1 MKNKLYSWKLLVLSL
16 TIAVVCAL
24 VAIAY
29 SARPAA
35 ASAPPPAEPVTVQA
49 VASQG
54 NAAAGNNLSANFLI
68 VVTDATGAPVNN
80 LVQAD
85 FSIINHYL
93 LPGQVCGFSNN
104 ITFFSNAGTGAYR
117 IRVVPAACNWVAGD
131 HLTQIRVL
139 SGVRQ
144 GQTVAALSIQ

>member
-1 MKNKLYSWKLLVLSL
+1 MKTQRLSQKLLVLAIA
-16 TIAVVCAL
+16 IAVVCA
-24 VAIAY
+24 VVGVAY

-35 ASAPPPAEPVTVQA
+35 ASPPPPADPVTVQA

-54 NAAAGNNLSANFLI
+54 NALAGNNLSANFLV

-85 FSIINHYL
+85 FGVINHYL
-93 LPGQVCGFSNN
+93 LPGQACGFSNN

-117 IRVVPAACNWVAGD
+117 IRVALAACNWVAGD
-131 HLTQIRVL
+131 YLAQIRVL

-144 GQTVAALSIQ
+144 GQTAVTLSIQ